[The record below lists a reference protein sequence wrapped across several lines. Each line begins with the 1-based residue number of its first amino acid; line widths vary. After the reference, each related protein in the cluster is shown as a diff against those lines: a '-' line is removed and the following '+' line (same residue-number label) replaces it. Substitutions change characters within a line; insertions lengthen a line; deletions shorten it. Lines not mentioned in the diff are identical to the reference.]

1 MTKED
6 IIKKVWQEL
15 NTTNRLARETV
26 EMVFS
31 TVKNVLAKG
40 EQVDLRG
47 FGKFVLREKS
57 PRIGRNPRSG
67 EEAKIAGRRVVTFK
81 ASKVFRNDVN

>member
-6 IIKKVWQEL
+6 IIKKVWHEL
-15 NTTNRLARETV
+15 DTTNKRARETV

-40 EQVDLRG
+40 EHVELRG
-47 FGKFVLREKS
+47 FGRFTLREKS
-57 PRIGRNPRSG
+57 PRTGRNPRSG
-67 EEAKIAGRRVVTFK
+67 EEAKIRARRVVTFK

>member
-6 IIKKVWQEL
+6 IIKKVWNEL
-15 NTTNRLARETV
+15 ETTNKRARETV

-40 EQVDLRG
+40 EYVELRG
-47 FGKFVLREKS
+47 FGKFSLREKS
-57 PRIGRNPRSG
+57 SRIGRNPRSG
-67 EEAKIAGRRVVTFK
+67 KEAKITARRVVTFK
-81 ASKVFRNDVN
+81 PSKIFRNEVK